1 VVAVDLTD
9 DGDQV
14 DGHGPIA
21 GSGAGCPRPAQDGL
35 GHAVELADVA
45 EGEAAQ
51 EGPQRGRGHHPVAEH
66 GRGEPGAEHVGVVDA
81 VTADHQR
88 VQQGEH
94 LAARPVGTR
103 TVAKV
108 DQLIDGSLD
117 PQSLSQRGGQQQPGA
132 GDPMAVVESAV
143 ELVQGVDGCHR
154 ESALLLWAWPLSQAP
169 FSHFRGPFSY
179 SAPVLFQYRNRGR
192 RRRATSTRS

>member
-1 VVAVDLTD
+1 MVM
-9 DGDQV
+9 
-14 DGHGPIA
+14 GPSP
-21 GSGAGCPRPAQDGL
+21 GPAPAA
-35 GHAVELADVA
+35 HAVELADVA

-108 DQLIDGSLD
+108 DQLIDGGLD
-117 PQSLSQRGGQQQPGA
+117 PQPLSQRGGQEQPGA
-132 GDPMAVVESAV
+132 GTPWLSSKQLSSWSRGGRMPSRK
-143 ELVQGVDGCHR
+143 C
-154 ESALLLWAWPLSQAP
+154 LLLWAWPLSQAP
-169 FSHFRGPFSY
+169 FSQFRGPFSY
-179 SAPVLFQYRNRGR
+179 SVPVLFQYRNRGR